1 MSSVILTDSLIIEG
15 VSRLS
20 VVAISL
26 FARVVMIS
34 VYTLW
39 RWHVWNKQARF
50 KWYIYQAPSKFLV
63 WISRIFSCWMEPYSI
78 SLKWPCSIPAWAH
91 FLAGLGTLFFTDF
104 ELLNDFHLLGA
115 ILEDN
120 DRVVVLTVVMLLQA
134 KKFNT
139 RSQLFWANTSK
150 TLPWPIQPTVMYDER
165 NLQTTCAKNLANR
178 ANKLC
183 TVLPRA
189 IDPLG
194 CGKTLSL
201 LGPCVHLGKKRVIQ
215 RNNQG
220 ALFPSK
226 SATGK
231 NSNG

>member
-26 FARVVMIS
+26 FARVVIS

-63 WISRIFSCWMEPYSI
+63 WISTIFSCWMEPYSI

-91 FLAGLGTLFFTDF
+91 FLAGLGTLFLDF
-104 ELLNDFHLLGA
+104 ELLNDFHLLGD

-139 RSQLFWANTSK
+139 RSQLFWAYTSK
-150 TLPWPIQPTVMYDER
+150 TLPWPIQPTFMYDER

-178 ANKLC
+178 ANTLC

-194 CGKTLSL
+194 WGKTLSL
-201 LGPCVHLGKKRVIQ
+201 LGPCVHLGKKEPSSGIT
-215 RNNQG
+215 QG
-220 ALFPSK
+220 ALCCSK